1 MKKIISL
8 LLAILTICTLAVG
21 MSGCGTNKS
30 DVVGVWKFV
39 GDGNQGTS
47 AFDLDTLHMYIY
59 EDGTGDF
66 YGKNWGMVE
75 IKTFH
80 ANSFDWS
87 IDGEYFV
94 LSSGT
99 KYTIDQNVM
108 YDKQGKK
115 KYEKISNDTSVDIE
129 F

>member
-8 LLAILTICTLAVG
+8 LLAILTICTLVVG

-30 DVVGVWKFV
+30 DVIGVWKFV
-39 GDGNQGTS
+39 GERRISTYN
-47 AFDLDTLHMYIY
+47 LDTLHMYVY

-66 YGKNWGMVE
+66 YGE
-75 IKTFH
+75 INKRPLH
-80 ANSFDWS
+80 ADSFEWC

-94 LSSGT
+94 LSSRT

-115 KYEKISNDTSVDIE
+115 EYEKVSNDTSVDIE